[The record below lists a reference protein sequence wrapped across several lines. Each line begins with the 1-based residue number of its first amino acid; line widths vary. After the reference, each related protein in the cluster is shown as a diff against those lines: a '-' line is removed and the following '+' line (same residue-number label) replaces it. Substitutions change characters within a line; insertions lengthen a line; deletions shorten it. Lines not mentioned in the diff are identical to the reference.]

1 MNFKKP
7 KVSIIIPVHNRI
19 KELKRAI
26 DSIRNQSYKNFE
38 VTIVDDCSTEKIKPQ
53 LFNNINDIK
62 IEIINLNT
70 KSNANFARNIGF
82 KKSSGD
88 YLAFLDSDDEWKENH
103 LQNNIDFINKN
114 ELDGVYGGIEIHKSE
129 EKIIKIPRNLKQNEL
144 FVNYIFNGGLCQTS
158 TFIIKKKCFKEVQF
172 DESLSRHQDWDFGI
186 RFYNQFN
193 FKPNNIVSVIVH
205 WEKLGKQKI
214 NLESSKIFIDKYK
227 LIISNKSYFTYH
239 RNMYHLSK
247 TLNYDTKTKNYFLK
261 NSLHYFKELSK
272 TDFMSIY
279 NPVSFYDK
287 IYYNL
292 LFLAKKTFL
301 ILNKK

>member
-1 MNFKKP
+1 MNFKNP

-19 KELKRAI
+19 KELKRAV
-26 DSIRNQSYKNFE
+26 DSIRNQSYKNYE
-38 VTIVDDCSTEKIKPQ
+38 VIIVDDCSTDKIKPQ
-53 LFNNINDIK
+53 LFNKINDIK
-62 IEIINLNT
+62 IEIINLST

-103 LQNNIDFINKN
+103 LQYNLDFINEN

-129 EKIIKIPRNLKQNEL
+129 EKTIKIPRNLKQNEL
-144 FVNYIFNGGLCQTS
+144 FENYIFNGGLCQTS
-158 TFIIKKKCFKEVQF
+158 TFIIKKKCFKEIQF

-186 RFYNQFN
+186 RFYNHFN
-193 FKPNNIVSVIVH
+193 FKPNNIDSVIVH

-214 NLESSKIFIDKYK
+214 NLESSKIFINKYK

-247 TLNYDTKTKNYFLK
+247 NLNYDTNTKNYFLK
-261 NSLHYFKELSK
+261 NSLLYFEELSK

-292 LFLAKKTFL
+292 LFVAKKNFRRR
-301 ILNKK
+301 NN